1 MAMEEDVKPNSQSA
15 PGSSDL
21 PNETAPKDAEEPA
34 VSTSQTEL
42 QSSSA
47 TEPEGVAV
55 AVDGSH
61 SKEPIKEEDMAPVSG
76 NKEADALVNSNSTEK
91 DNIAGIDFAFFLFK
105 LVFII
110 KVINLSNGRK
120 ILQLCSLHQ
129 L

>member
-1 MAMEEDVKPNSQSA
+1 MEEDAKPNSQSA

-47 TEPEGVAV
+47 TEAEGVAV
-55 AVDGSH
+55 DLSH
-61 SKEPIKEEDMAPVSG
+61 SKEPIKEEDMGPASG
-76 NKEADALVNSNSTEK
+76 NKEADALANSTEK
-91 DNIAGIDFAFFLFK
+91 DNIAGIDFAFCFFFKKK

-120 ILQLCSLHQ
+120 ILQLSSLHQ